1 MKTSLK
7 GINLIKKFE
16 GFKSYPYTCPA
27 GKLTVGYGHVIDE
40 KDTILAKATSPI
52 SEEKAEEILKQ
63 DVSIAE
69 NVVNSSVK
77 VTLDQGQ
84 FDALVSLVYNW
95 GGYYFKASKGLK
107 KLNAGNYNE
116 AAQEFF
122 DAAKG
127 VVRVS
132 GKVLKGLV
140 NRRQAEL
147 DLWKEHWNAKT

>member
-16 GFKSYPYTCPA
+16 GFKNYPYTCPA
-27 GKLTVGYGHVIDE
+27 GKLTVGYGHVLDV
-40 KDTILAKATSPI
+40 KDAILAKATSPI

-69 NVVNSSVK
+69 NVVNSSIK
-77 VTLDQGQ
+77 VTLTQGQ

-107 KLNAGNYNE
+107 KLNAGDYSGAIE
-116 AAQEFF
+116 EFF
-122 DAAKG
+122 DVKKG
-127 VVRVS
+127 VVKVS
-132 GKVLKGLV
+132 GKVLAGLV

-147 DLWKEHWNAKT
+147 HLWRDHWNA